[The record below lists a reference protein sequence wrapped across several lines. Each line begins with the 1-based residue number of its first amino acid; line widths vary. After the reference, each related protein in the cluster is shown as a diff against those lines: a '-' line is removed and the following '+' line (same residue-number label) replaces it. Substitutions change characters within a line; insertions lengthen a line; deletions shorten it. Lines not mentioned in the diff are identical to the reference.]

1 MQLEELLA
9 QVASV
14 RENAHVRTVFG
25 EPIRQGDR
33 VVIPVARVQGAL
45 GLGFGRGESPAEAG
59 RPSGA
64 GGGGGGVFRARPV
77 AIVEIT
83 PTEVRIRP
91 IIDVTRI
98 VLAGML
104 LTAWV
109 VFWGNVTARAL
120 FRRVSGAR

>member
-1 MQLEELLA
+1 MQVEELLA

-33 VVIPVARVQGAL
+33 IVIPVARVQGGL
-45 GLGFGRGESPAEAG
+45 GLGFGRGEAPAEAG
-59 RPSGA
+59 RPSG
-64 GGGGGGVFRARPV
+64 GGGGGMFRARPV

-109 VFWGNVTARAL
+109 AFWGNVTARAL